1 MKIGRPLSERLYP
14 EFVRLYPRRFHDEFA
29 VEMARLFR
37 EQYQDARNAGGFS
50 VASLWFRTLRDL
62 GLSLVQEH
70 IEELKANMNTHF
82 LLQFCSK
89 NLTFTRLLL
98 GLTVCLVG
106 LCVLITLL
114 VLPQVYMSKARIL
127 IRVPGEK
134 YDSYQV
140 QTVLEQIR
148 SRKVLDPVIARLN
161 LTSALAKES
170 GLKGELT
177 PEEAY
182 QNLSRMITL
191 RQSRNTPLVE
201 IGVYGQNRD
210 LCAKIANEI
219 TEVVIQI
226 SAMNRPGQTVGNARG
241 NSEANNAM
249 AAISWLEKAV
259 PGSRPVR
266 PNVPLNIVA
275 GGILSVVIASIA
287 AAFMRLF
294 LKAASPT

>member
-1 MKIGRPLSERLYP
+1 MNTGRPFSERLYA

-29 VEMARLFR
+29 AEMERLFWD
-37 EQYQDARNAGGFS
+37 QYQDARNDGGFS

-62 GLSLVQEH
+62 GLSLVREH

-89 NLTFTRLLL
+89 NLSFARLLV
-98 GLTVCLVG
+98 GLTACLVG

-114 VLPQVYMSKARIL
+114 VLPRVYLSKSL
-127 IRVPGEK
+127 IGMPPEK
-134 YDSYQV
+134 YDAYQV
-140 QTVLEQIR
+140 HTVLEQIR

-182 QNLSRMITL
+182 RNLSRMITL
-191 RQSRNTPLVE
+191 RHARNSSLVE
-201 IGVYGQNRD
+201 IGVYSRNRD

-219 TEVVIQI
+219 TEVAMQI
-226 SAMNRPGQTVGNARG
+226 SAVNRRGQPAGDARG
-241 NSEANNAM
+241 NSEAQNTIAG
-249 AAISWLEKAV
+249 ISWVEKAA
-259 PGSRPVR
+259 PESRPGR
-266 PNVPLNIVA
+266 PNVPFNIVV
-275 GGILSVVIASIA
+275 GGILSVVVASVA

-294 LKAASPT
+294 LKAASPI